1 VTAEGLTPIGEFD
14 YLLPEAAIA
23 QVPAEPREA
32 ARLLVALQPGRPP
45 LHRGVADLPELLGPG
60 DVLVLND
67 SRVIPARLHLQKKT
81 GGQVEVLL
89 LSPAR
94 SAVEGEWEA
103 LVRPGRRVPPGTV
116 LQLARTGESGGAR
129 RPDVLV
135 VGGRIDGIGDA
146 PEGAEEGIRL
156 VRLLETDLVE
166 RHGELPLPPYIHEQP
181 ADPERYQTVYAR
193 RPVSVAAPTA
203 GLHFS
208 EELLEGCQA
217 AGAQIVTVELA
228 VGLGTFRPITAAHI
242 EGHRIHAERYRV
254 PAETL
259 AACRSARRVVAVGT
273 TALRALET
281 VAAGGPL
288 EGETSLYVH
297 GDYQWQVVDALLTN
311 YHLPRSSLLVLL
323 ASFVGP
329 AWRDLYAVALENGY
343 RFLSFGDAMLVSRH
357 DGGRTASAGG
367 GLPRALGRLPD

>member
-14 YLLPEAAIA
+14 YPLPEAAIA

-32 ARLLVALQPGRPP
+32 ARLLVALVPGRPP
-45 LHRGVADLPELLGPG
+45 IHRGIADLPELLSPG

-67 SRVIPARLHLQKKT
+67 SRVIPARLHLQKRT

-116 LQLARTGESGGAR
+116 LQLADGADSGSSG
-129 RPDVLV
+129 PDVLV
-135 VGGRIDGIGDA
+135 VGERLDVTGEA
-146 PEGAEEGIRL
+146 AEGTEEGIRL

-208 EELLEGCQA
+208 VELLEGCRA
-217 AGAQIVTVELA
+217 AGAQIATVELA
-228 VGLGTFRPITAAHI
+228 VGLGTFRPITAAHV
-242 EGHRIHAERYRV
+242 EAHRIHAERYRV

-259 AACRSARRVVAVGT
+259 AACHSARRVFAVGT

-288 EGETSLYVH
+288 EGETNLYVH
-297 GDYQWQVVDALLTN
+297 GDYQWRLVDALLTN

-323 ASFVGP
+323 ASFAGP
-329 AWRDLYAVALENGY
+329 AWRDLYGVALDNGY
-343 RFLSFGDAMLVSRH
+343 RFLSFGDAMLVIRH
-357 DGGRTASAGG
+357 DGGRPAAAGG
-367 GLPRALGRLPD
+367 DQPRAGGRHQE